1 MVTFDL
7 TKQNVWVTS
16 DTHYGHK
23 NICRGVSEWVKGEL
37 NPSHSGTRDF
47 KTLSDMNEALV
58 CGINDNVFRDDVL
71 IHLGDWSFGG
81 LDNVFL
87 FRNRLACKNIY
98 LVYGNHDHHIKGNKR
113 LENCYR
119 SPEGNIVKGSI
130 KENYYA
136 DYKYGELTT
145 NEVFAQDLFTYVD
158 HVLDFKVKL
167 TNLSKIH
174 AGSEYEDGVEFFASH
189 YSHRV
194 WDKHHK
200 GRFHIYGHSHTSLE
214 YEEYG
219 RSMDVGVDNAYR
231 LFGEYRP
238 FHIREVFSM
247 LKGRE
252 ILRIDHHDKST
263 N

>member
-1 MVTFDL
+1 MITFDL
-7 TKQNVWVTS
+7 QKQNVWVTS

-23 NICRGVSEWVKGEL
+23 NICRGTSEWNRDEL
-37 NPSHSGTRDF
+37 NPGHSGTRDF
-47 KTLSDMNEALV
+47 KTLSEMNEALV
-58 CGINDNVFRDDVL
+58 YGINAHVQPDDIL

-81 LDNVFL
+81 LDNIFV

-98 LVYGNHDHHIKGNKR
+98 LAYGNHDHHIKSNKK

-119 SPEGNIVKGSI
+119 NDGGNIVEGSI

-145 NEVFAQDLFTYVD
+145 NEVYTQDLFTYTD
-158 HVLDFKVKL
+158 HVLDFKIKL
-167 TNLSKIH
+167 DKTIS
-174 AGSEYEDGVEFFASH
+174 GSEYEKGAEFFASH

-214 YEEYG
+214 YIEHG

-231 LFGEYRP
+231 LFGKYRP
-238 FHIREVFSM
+238 FNIREVFTM
-247 LKGRE
+247 LKSRE